1 MGVPYTFGTATTSIP
16 LSQLDANFN
25 TPVTLGNTTVG
36 LGNTVTTVGNLTLT
50 NVTITSGT
58 INAAVVDSGYVA
70 NSVVYADSSGV
81 LTAGS
86 ANLVFTGTNLGI
98 GTSSPATL
106 LSLAANNT
114 GAENNTLRFWDT
126 ATNTTANQ
134 QIGKIEF
141 YSSDTSTPGA
151 GVKSYIGAFATDGTP
166 DAYLAFA
173 TADGAAQAT
182 ERMRIDSS
190 GQIGIGGT
198 PTASVTLDV
207 SKVVGIGQN
216 TAYGIWSRGSA
227 APTSNNNVSNYV
239 STISTSANGGT
250 PYTITTLAG
259 FRALEGTINAD
270 STATNQYGFFADA
283 SLTGAT
289 NNYGFYG
296 NIASGTNRWN
306 FYANGTAANYFAGQ
320 VQLAAGSAG
329 TPALSA
335 FGDTNTGIFFPAAD
349 TIAFTEGGV
358 ESMRIDSSGNVGIGT
373 SSPTAKLY
381 VNANNATATQ
391 ILQDETNGA
400 KLRCITNSI
409 NVDFGNSGGGGYLA
423 VSGAYPLTFS
433 TNSSERMR
441 IDSSGN
447 VGIGTSSPNADS
459 TVFAPVLSV
468 KGGSFDGV
476 VELVGSRADGSAT
489 GVGQLRFVQNAN
501 TTGKTISY
509 IIGETEGATAN
520 NRGGTLQFW
529 TKANAGSLAE
539 RMRITSGGNVGIGT
553 TSPNAK
559 LNVVVPN
566 LSTVGLLANS
576 GLNIN
581 TDGGAVGNLYQIGF
595 GYGVAS
601 TYASSAVYG
610 LTTDSAGY
618 NNTAL
623 CFATRS
629 ATTDTAPTER
639 MRITS
644 AGDVFIGRTSDTD
657 VAGISLVKD
666 GFIRVNRDSAACMII
681 NRNVDDGDLVVF
693 RQASATEGSISVSGS
708 TVSYNGGHL
717 SRWSQWQN
725 QTGKPEVYRG
735 SVLESTNDMCEWN
748 QDNEQATKTIIS
760 STVKSKAVAG
770 VFDMYDTDDKD
781 NPYDF
786 YVAQSGDFVIR
797 IAQGVVVENGDLL
810 ESAGDGTAKPQ
821 TDDICRSSTVAKVT
835 SNYVSTTYADGSYC
849 VPCILMIG

>member
-373 SSPTAKLY
+373 SSPSYPLDVLSNSSAVGVSIRGRSSDNVSLYNFTSNNGSTQYGFILGSPTELRLTQNGANVITAYTNGGERLRIDSAGRVGVATSTPDSSYTMTIQGIGADNSSQLY
-381 VNANNATATQ
+381 LKRQGSAQGLFITAGGGVATYTSYEGNNISEGQHVWQSQKGSTAT
-391 ILQDETNGA
+391 
-400 KLRCITNSI
+400 
-409 NVDFGNSGGGGYLA
+409 
-423 VSGAYPLTFS
+423 
-433 TNSSERMR
+433 ERMR

-447 VGIGTSSPNADS
+447 VSVGPFGGNSNAVVAGSSSIAGFTNQPGTNLLLKSGD
-459 TVFAPVLSV
+459 
-468 KGGSFDGV
+468 GSG
-476 VELVGSRADGSAT
+476 VGSSFMSFWTCPAGSSGSA
-489 GVGQLRFVQNAN
+489 LN
-501 TTGKTISY
+501 TS
-509 IIGETEGATAN
+509 
-520 NRGGTLQFW
+520 
-529 TKANAGSLAE
+529 
-539 RMRITSGGNVGIGT
+539 V
-553 TSPNAK
+553 
-559 LNVVVPN
+559 
-566 LSTVGLLANS
+566 
-576 GLNIN
+576 
-581 TDGGAVGNLYQIGF
+581 
-595 GYGVAS
+595 
-601 TYASSAVYG
+601 
-610 LTTDSAGY
+610 
-618 NNTAL
+618 
-623 CFATRS
+623 
-629 ATTDTAPTER
+629 ER

-810 ESAGDGTAKPQ
+810 ESAGDGTARPQ

>member
-1 MGVPYTFGTATTSIP
+1 MATTIK
-16 LSQLDANFN
+16 LK
-25 TPVTLGNTTVG
+25 
-36 LGNTVTTVGNLTLT
+36 
-50 NVTITSGT
+50 
-58 INAAVVDSGYVA
+58 
-70 NSVVYADSSGV
+70 NSV
-81 LTAGS
+81 
-86 ANLVFTGTNLGI
+86 
-98 GTSSPATL
+98 
-106 LSLAANNT
+106 
-114 GAENNTLRFWDT
+114 T
-126 ATNTTANQ
+126 ATNAPSSLVQGEVAINVTDKKVWVGNAATTPIQLLGGGADGSFTN
-134 QIGKIEF
+134 ISV
-141 YSSDTSTPGA
+141 SSVATFGA
-151 GVKSYIGAFATDGTP
+151 GAVGTP
-166 DAYLAFA
+166 
-173 TADGAAQAT
+173 
-182 ERMRIDSS
+182 S
-190 GQIGIGGT
+190 
-198 PTASVTLDV
+198 
-207 SKVVGIGQN
+207 
-216 TAYGIWSRGSA
+216 
-227 APTSNNNVSNYV
+227 
-239 STISTSANGGT
+239 
-250 PYTITTLAG
+250 ITT
-259 FRALEGTINAD
+259 T
-270 STATNQYGFFADA
+270 
-283 SLTGAT
+283 
-289 NNYGFYG
+289 
-296 NIASGTNRWN
+296 
-306 FYANGTAANYFAGQ
+306 
-320 VQLAAGSAG
+320 
-329 TPALSA
+329 
-335 FGDTNTGIFFPAAD
+335 GDTNTGIFFPAAD

-447 VGIGTSSPNADS
+447 VGIGTSSPKSVGNYTFVTTNA
-459 TVFAPVLSV
+459 TT
-468 KGGSFDGV
+468 GSGYTTYVNGTEASNFYAN
-476 VELVGSRADGSAT
+476 SSAT
-489 GVGQLRFVQNAN
+489 VIQEVRALPLVFETNA
-501 TTGKTISY
+501 
-509 IIGETEGATAN
+509 
-520 NRGGTLQFW
+520 
-529 TKANAGSLAE
+529 
-539 RMRITSGGNVGIGT
+539 
-553 TSPNAK
+553 
-559 LNVVVPN
+559 
-566 LSTVGLLANS
+566 
-576 GLNIN
+576 
-581 TDGGAVGNLYQIGF
+581 
-595 GYGVAS
+595 
-601 TYASSAVYG
+601 
-610 LTTDSAGY
+610 
-618 NNTAL
+618 
-623 CFATRS
+623 
-629 ATTDTAPTER
+629 TER

-644 AGDVFIGRTSDTD
+644 AGAVGIGTSSPAFPLDVRAATSIISAVSTTGTNSAYMFVSNTGGDFYLGRDNSTGGIFGTGTGYSAVLYSAGAYPMAFFTNATERMRITSGGDVFIGRTSDTD

-810 ESAGDGTAKPQ
+810 ESAGDGTARPQ